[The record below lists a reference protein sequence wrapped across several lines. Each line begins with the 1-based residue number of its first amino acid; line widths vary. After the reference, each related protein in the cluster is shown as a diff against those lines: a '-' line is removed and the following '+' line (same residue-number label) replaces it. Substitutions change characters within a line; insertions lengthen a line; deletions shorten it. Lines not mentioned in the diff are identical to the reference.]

1 MSAKALLDTNIL
13 VYAIEKFGPDAAK
26 SQIAREL
33 IRRPGVCISTQVL
46 GEFYSATTS
55 KRRAAPLNHGEAV
68 AWIQFFKRLDVL
80 TISVAHVD
88 LALQIVSGFGIGYYD
103 ALILAT
109 ARLGGCVEVQSEDM
123 SHGQDYGNV
132 VVMNPFLAN
141 VDEG

>member
-26 SQIAREL
+26 SQIARQVL
-33 IRRPGVCISTQVL
+33 RSPDVCISTQVL

-55 KRRAAPLNHGEAV
+55 KRRTSPLSHNEAV
-68 AWIQFFKRLDVL
+68 AWIQFFKRLEVL
-80 TISVAHVD
+80 TIGVAHVD
-88 LALQIVSGFGIGYYD
+88 LALQIVGTHGVGYYD

-132 VVMNPFLAN
+132 LVMNPFLAN